1 MPSPSYEKRIC
12 AMFDSFTK
20 TVSRNYVRNLDRA
33 EANRDKHY
41 ADEPAEYILELLGRK
56 DNYPSD
62 SFVLYAGGHSYT
74 VESET
79 LYKALLSLPEKQRS
93 VLLLDFWRDLTDE
106 EISKRLEVTTRT
118 VYNLRRRAYSRVRD
132 FYEKRGRDP

>member
-1 MPSPSYEKRIC
+1 MPSPSREKRIC
-12 AMFDSFTK
+12 AMVDSYIK

-33 EANRDKHY
+33 EENRDKHY
-41 ADEPAEYILELLGRK
+41 ADEPAEYILELLGRE

-62 SFVLYAGGHSYT
+62 TLVLYAGDYSCA

-79 LYKALLSLPEKQRS
+79 LYKALLSLPEKLRN
-93 VLLLDFWRDLTDE
+93 VLLLDFWCDLTDE
-106 EISKRLEVTTRT
+106 EIAKQMEVTTRT
-118 VYNLRRRAYSRVRD
+118 VYNLRRRAFSKVRE